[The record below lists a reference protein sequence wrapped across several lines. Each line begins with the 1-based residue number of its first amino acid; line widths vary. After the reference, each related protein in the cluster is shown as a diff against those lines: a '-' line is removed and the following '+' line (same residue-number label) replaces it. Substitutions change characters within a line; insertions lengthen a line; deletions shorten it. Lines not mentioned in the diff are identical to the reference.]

1 MIEIRRVMKR
11 KKYTHSRNR
20 FFTLY
25 SVLAFVAILL
35 YSIGGNMLFKKPPT
49 LHTLAML
56 PLPVGTEIYL
66 PGPYEAAHIESPV
79 LGAET
84 INPEDIILYINN
96 ERMKTGAPPLRENKT
111 LALAAQKRADVIL
124 KYQNF
129 SHQDPYEHIQLDTVL
144 PMVNYPFRYASE
156 NIGMGDS
163 SAKAFVNGFMS
174 SPSHKANL
182 LNPELRETGVAIVT
196 GAYKQYWVNITVQL
210 FAIPTTK
217 ERYLG
222 YRKEDL
228 PQYKKMLDDIEAQL
242 VLTQDRVAN
251 NIGDAEYN
259 EGWQKIL
266 IRQKEIVTTL
276 YNTMLEEQPFVKN
289 LVTLIAEYNTNWNR
303 VPKT

>member
-1 MIEIRRVMKR
+1 MKS

-20 FFTLY
+20 FFIT
-25 SVLAFVAILL
+25 
-35 YSIGGNMLFKKPPT
+35 YSILACVAMLLTITGGNILFKKPPP
-49 LHTLAML
+49 LHTLALL
-56 PLPVGTEIYL
+56 PLPRGTEIYL

-84 INPEDIILYINN
+84 INPGDIILYINN
-96 ERMKTGAPPLRENKT
+96 ERMKVGSPPLRENKT
-111 LALAAQKRADVIL
+111 LAFAAQKRADVIL

-129 SHQDPYEHIQLDTVL
+129 AHQDPYEHIQLDTVL

-156 NIGMGDS
+156 NIGMGDD
-163 SAKAFVNGFMS
+163 SARAFVNGFMS

-182 LNPELRETGVAIVT
+182 LNPQLQETGVAVVT
-196 GAYKQYWVNITVQL
+196 GAYKQYWVNIAVQL
-210 FAIPTTK
+210 FAIPTTR

-222 YRKEDL
+222 YRKEDIE
-228 PQYKKMLDDIEAQL
+228 QYKQLLDDIEQQL
-242 VLTQDRVAN
+242 MLTQDRLSN
-251 NIGDAEYN
+251 QIGDAEYN